1 MNFCDYCKNEFNNKS
16 NLTKHQKTSKYC
28 LKIQEQTKSKPEKI
42 IFSCEFCN
50 KIISSKQML
59 NYHLKICKTKKKE
72 HKDEMKEMMEKVL
85 QLTKEVERMKE
96 KPSTTTTTNNI
107 TITDNSNTQNNIN
120 NYGSILTSMTPEMIQ
135 ETFKS
140 FSIKDLLDTE
150 RQRNLANLTI
160 EKFLSGKDKALYF
173 CKDRSRNKFVYTDEE
188 NSEKEDPNASVLR
201 KLVYNGVS
209 PLLKKMYQDRYVIL
223 YNELARCLRNDDLA
237 TILGSR
243 DDIKELEEAYKE
255 MNILKNGDEYISQ
268 LSKCL
273 PASLKDRM
281 FQDSLELERKS
292 QESDQEL
299 ELFLKK
305 QTRMIANY
313 TIAELQRKYKDDYIK
328 TGVLKGPIEI
338 MSDPK
343 SKSEY
348 ISFMNEK

>member
-1 MNFCDYCKNEFNNKS
+1 MTVCDFCNTELSSISALNKH
-16 NLTKHQKTSKYC
+16 KRTSKYC
-28 LKIQEQTKSKPEKI
+28 IKIQEEKSDNVSDKQLFK
-42 IFSCEFCN
+42 CEHCD
-50 KIISSKQML
+50 KELTS
-59 NYHLKICKTKKKE
+59 NYRLQSHLKICKTKKKE
-72 HKDEMKEMMEKVL
+72 NKDEMKEMMEKVL

-96 KPSTTTTTNNI
+96 KPSTTTNNI

-150 RQRNLANLTI
+150 RQRHLANLTI
-160 EKFLSGKDKALYF
+160 EKFLSGKDKSLYF

-188 NSEKEDPNASVLR
+188 NSEKEDPNAAVLR

-209 PLLKKMYQDRYVIL
+209 PVLKKLYQDRYVIL

-273 PASLKDRM
+273 PASLKDRV
-281 FQDSLELERKS
+281 FQDNLELERKS

-343 SKSEY
+343 NKSEY